1 LAEVAGRHA
10 LKLSP
15 VVAGSLFSLYFAD
28 RPPTC
33 YRDLAACRRQW
44 NPELFGRLIER
55 GYYLSHSLGMN
66 AVSLAMEPSD
76 IDGLVSAIDESLEA
90 MAIDE
95 D

>member
-1 LAEVAGRHA
+1 
-10 LKLSP
+10 
-15 VVAGSLFSLYFAD
+15 
-28 RPPTC
+28 
-33 YRDLAACRRQW
+33 
-44 NPELFGRLIER
+44 
-55 GYYLSHSLGMN
+55 MN